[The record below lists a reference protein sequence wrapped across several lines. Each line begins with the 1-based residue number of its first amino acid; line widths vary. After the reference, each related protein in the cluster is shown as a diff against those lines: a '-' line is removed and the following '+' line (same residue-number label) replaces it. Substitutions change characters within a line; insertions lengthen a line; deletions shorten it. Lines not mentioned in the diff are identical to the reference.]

1 MSVTNG
7 WAKRCLDLHRLGT
20 GKKETE
26 LPGLGGD
33 RWDTG
38 PTGENASQPCEISD
52 R

>member
-20 GKKETE
+20 GRKEKENRHDSEGDGLDLE
-26 LPGLGGD
+26 LQK
-33 RWDTG
+33 
-38 PTGENASQPCEISD
+38 ENHPKC